1 MSESFAALLTESE
14 KLARV
19 ADSIGNAYALELGR
33 VLRDLEREL
42 RALATGA
49 LDGTPSALTRAVRG
63 AKLRREIQKA
73 LRTAGYDQLT
83 ETATSVPL
91 NRLVEQMGKL
101 RGAAKLSAFTS
112 TDQTRILALQ
122 ELAKIDLLG
131 AGDETAQAL
140 WRTLAQG
147 IYSQRDVKALLED
160 LGDAVDLEETQLRRL
175 YNTTLSIFTRQ
186 LEAMKSGASDV
197 FIYVGPVDERLRPF
211 CRGHVGKVYTRAQI
225 DALDNGQ
232 LPNTFLTG
240 GGWNCRHVWHAVSKF
255 SEAREL
261 AGTGKRLPE
270 VEAAI
275 AALPPGGRKAA

>member
-1 MSESFAALLTESE
+1 
-14 KLARV
+14 
-19 ADSIGNAYALELGR
+19 
-33 VLRDLEREL
+33 
-42 RALATGA
+42 
-49 LDGTPSALTRAVRG
+49 
-63 AKLRREIQKA
+63 
-73 LRTAGYDQLT
+73 
-83 ETATSVPL
+83 
-91 NRLVEQMGKL
+91 
-101 RGAAKLSAFTS
+101 
-112 TDQTRILALQ
+112 
-122 ELAKIDLLG
+122 
-131 AGDETAQAL
+131 
-140 WRTLAQG
+140 
-147 IYSQRDVKALLED
+147 
-160 LGDAVDLEETQLRRL
+160 
-175 YNTTLSIFTRQ
+175 
-186 LEAMKSGASDV
+186 MKSGASDV